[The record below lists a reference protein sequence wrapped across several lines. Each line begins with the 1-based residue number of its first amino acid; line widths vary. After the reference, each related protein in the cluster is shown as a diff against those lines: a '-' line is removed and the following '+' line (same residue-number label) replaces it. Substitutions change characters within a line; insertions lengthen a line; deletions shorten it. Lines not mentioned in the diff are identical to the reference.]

1 MGKAVPH
8 KEFGERVAAAR
19 EHGRLTQEAVVA
31 RFGIVRGKPLDQG
44 HYSKWEK
51 GLLRPRY
58 DEYWD
63 ALAKALG
70 VSRVWL
76 QHGLASE
83 RPRWWH
89 QPKAL
94 QTGAARKSTPLHR
107 PRDKTGT

>member
-8 KEFGERVAAAR
+8 KEFGERLAAAR

-63 ALAKALG
+63 ALARALG

-83 RPRWWH
+83 APRWLH
-89 QPKAL
+89 QQRAL
-94 QTGAARKSTPLHR
+94 HTGAARTSKPLR
-107 PRDKTGT
+107 RRRGETGS